1 MSPHAEEKTL
11 YQRLGGERGVELL
24 LMDFY
29 GHVLEDP
36 ELIPFFEDVAMEKL
50 LSMQR
55 ELFSSA
61 LGGPHTYSGRPL
73 KDVHAGRGINLKH
86 FQHFREHLLTT
97 LKDAGVSADDMH
109 DVVHRV
115 TLMKKEVLS

>member
-55 ELFSSA
+55 EFFSSA

-73 KDVHAGRGINLKH
+73 KDVHAGRGITLKH

>member
-73 KDVHAGRGINLKH
+73 KDVHAGRGITLKH